1 LGRVE
6 MNKERTKLTEDMIK
20 DLNEKLD
27 EIVEIKM
34 RSERDTLF
42 F

>member
-1 LGRVE
+1 
-6 MNKERTKLTEDMIK
+6 MNKERTRLTEDMIK

>member
-1 LGRVE
+1 